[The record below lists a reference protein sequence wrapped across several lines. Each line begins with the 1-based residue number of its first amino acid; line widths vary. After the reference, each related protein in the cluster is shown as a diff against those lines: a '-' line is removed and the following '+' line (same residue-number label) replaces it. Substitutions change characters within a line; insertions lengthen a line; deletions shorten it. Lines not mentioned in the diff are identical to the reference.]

1 MAIQSWHLKHTIDAI
16 VFDCDATLSQ
26 IEGIDALAK
35 VNGVEEQVRL
45 LTEEAMEK
53 TGLNSEIYRQRLEL
67 VRPTASQLAALG
79 DDYYAHLT
87 PDVDRVIQAFQRL
100 HKSVYVISAGIQS
113 AVESLAARLNIPK
126 ENVFAVA
133 VYVDDNGNYSGYD
146 ANSPMTRQHGKRE
159 VVEALKKK
167 HPHMLHI
174 GDGMND
180 VEAAAIVERFV
191 GYGGSYFRRHIASL
205 CDFYITSQSITP
217 LLPLTLTL
225 EESENLNASGKKA
238 YEQGLYHIDN
248 GEVLIKLK

>member
-1 MAIQSWHLKHTIDAI
+1 MTTQPVHLAQPIDAI

-26 IEGIDALAK
+26 IEGIDFLAK
-35 VNGVEEQVRL
+35 ANGVGEQVRL

-53 TGLNSEIYRQRLEL
+53 TGLSSDIYRQRLDL
-67 VRPTASQLAALG
+67 VKPTAQQLAALG
-79 DDYYAHLT
+79 DEYYTHLT

-100 HKSVYVISAGIQS
+100 NKSVYVISAGIQS
-113 AVESLAARLNIPK
+113 AVEVFAQRLNIPQ

-133 VYVDDNGNYSGYD
+133 VYSNSNGSYKGYD
-146 ANSPMTRQHGKRE
+146 FNSPMTRQHGKCE
-159 VVEALKKK
+159 VVEALKKR
-167 HPHMLHI
+167 HPHMLHV

-180 VEAAAIVERFV
+180 VEAAAIVDRFV
-191 GYGGSYFRRHIASL
+191 GYGGSYFRKHIASL

-217 LLPLTLTL
+217 LLPLTLTA
-225 EESENLNASGKKA
+225 EENEYLDVAGKKA